1 MSEHIA
7 IIEDQGVMEIQ
18 IDRPDK
24 KNALTAA
31 MYRAMIAALADASAR
46 PEIGVVLIAGRG
58 DAFCAGND
66 IADFMAGPEGGAAA
80 FDFIQAIAAFDKPLV
95 AAVQGLAVG
104 VGTTMLF
111 HCDLVYAAPDAR
123 FVMPFVNLGL
133 VPEAGSSL
141 LAPAILGHAR
151 AAAMLMLGEPM
162 DAEGADRAGFVTAI
176 VTGRTAR
183 CAGRGQRRPGDRRG
197 RRRPAARPCPRAGG
211 RPHGETTP
219 GARCDAPA
227 DEGRSRAARA
237 PDGGGSTA
245 VPPGHGLARSARSL
259 HRLLRKARAGL
270 SARLS
275 DQPAGGGV
283 LRRRPKSSSL
293 TITAA
298 TTSSPPSKAA
308 GGSLS
313 PAMRPKTPAHTG
325 SPA

>member
-80 FDFIQAIAAFDKPLV
+80 FDFIQAIAVFDKPLV

-141 LAPAILGHAR
+141 LAPAILGHAK
-151 AAAMLMLGEPM
+151 AAAMLLLGEPL
-162 DAEGADRAGFVTAI
+162 DAQGADSAGL
-176 VTGRTAR
+176 VTGVVAADLLLDHAR
-183 CAGRGQRRPGDRRG
+183 A
-197 RRRPAARPCPRAGG
+197 
-211 RPHGETTP
+211 
-219 GARCDAPA
+219 
-227 DEGRSRAARA
+227 RAAALMAKPPQALAATRRLMKGDPALLARRMEEEARLFRQAMASPEAREAFTAFFEKRA
-237 PDGGGSTA
+237 PVFPRG
-245 VPPGHGLARSARSL
+245 
-259 HRLLRKARAGL
+259 
-270 SARLS
+270 
-275 DQPAGGGV
+275 
-283 LRRRPKSSSL
+283 
-293 TITAA
+293 
-298 TTSSPPSKAA
+298 
-308 GGSLS
+308 
-313 PAMRPKTPAHTG
+313 
-325 SPA
+325 